1 MVGFSAFFASEQETN
16 AVIGGDDD
24 LVQMAL
30 MGIAFAQ
37 IAVVVF
43 GASLITA
50 EFASGMIRTTLTAT
64 QGRLRVLLAK
74 AVVLSVV
81 LFPIALAASAVGFVA
96 GAYGA
101 LLLILRRRAAD
112 RVTLI
117 SLIGMIVWL
126 AGMLLT
132 PRFRD
137 LLSTEQIAALLII
150 VALTWT
156 IFWFARHSRQ
166 RGWLR

>member
-1 MVGFSAFFASEQETN
+1 MHVTTDAATLPLDQR
-16 AVIGGDDD
+16 
-24 LVQMAL
+24 AL
-30 MGIAFAQ
+30 FE
-37 IAVVVF
+37 
-43 GASLITA
+43 A
-50 EFASGMIRTTLTAT
+50 EPKW
-64 QGRLRVLLAK
+64 V
-74 AVVLSVV
+74 
-81 LFPIALAASAVGFVA
+81 LAASAVGFVA